1 MDCGGGAMVPVGDV
15 GARDGFERAADGVD
29 RARVVDAPHG
39 VPHPVVAP
47 EGAERFLRA
56 DTGGDIRQA
65 GGAAVGQKDR
75 ARLGFERL
83 DVVDAVALFLGAGG
97 LVPLHGPVEE
107 GSDRAEAHE
116 ARLRPAAHLEAVEV
130 VRRGDVLDEGPVGE
144 AGFEKLA
151 RLGVDVVGVY
161 VVVGGELGL
170 GPVDVEKRQG
180 PPLDGDA
187 RLGTVEHVVGQRGH
201 LAGQLGGGADAG
213 EGINAHGTVL
223 SV

>member
-1 MDCGGGAMVPVGDV
+1 M
-15 GARDGFERAADGVD
+15 
-29 RARVVDAPHG
+29 
-39 VPHPVVAP
+39 
-47 EGAERFLRA
+47 
-56 DTGGDIRQA
+56 
-65 GGAAVGQKDR
+65 
-75 ARLGFERL
+75 
-83 DVVDAVALFLGAGG
+83 VDAVALFLGAGG

-151 RLGVDVVGVY
+151 RLGVDVVGVH